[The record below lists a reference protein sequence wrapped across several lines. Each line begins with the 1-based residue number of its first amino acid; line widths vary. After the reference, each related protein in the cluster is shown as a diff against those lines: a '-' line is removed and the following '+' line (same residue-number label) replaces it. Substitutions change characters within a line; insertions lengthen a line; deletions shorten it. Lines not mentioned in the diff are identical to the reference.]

1 MQDYNVCKICA
12 QHAVRITAG
21 DMIGGHQLE
30 MKDLEGFGPSQISVI
45 LLNNESEVTFD
56 EETFEAYGASSLGI
70 KSQ

>member
-1 MQDYNVCKICA
+1 
-12 QHAVRITAG
+12 
-21 DMIGGHQLE
+21 MIGGHQLE